1 MITPNISPTRVLN
14 PLSRG
19 LFTAAKN
26 SISRTKELTSN
37 ISKTNETVKK
47 NEKFA
52 MNFIEFFG
60 SKKTAKILKKSL
72 ETIKKSLVATLEIAK
87 LLRTSLNDLVK
98 AGKKSG
104 RGGLFG
110 GIGGLIGGAI
120 TAFFGKA
127 ALITLGILAVGGL
140 GALLVANREAIF
152 KFLNTNRKR
161 LEGIIKPIVDA
172 KLKDMFRSPEVKA
185 IENEAFSR
193 VDNKMKSL
201 TPEEGETPDQLYKRA
216 KDEVIKDLDALMNR
230 EDQTQAQKNRAQL
243 MKQALTGLNK
253 IGKKAE
259 FQGLLTED
267 NTFYPGSTILGTAL
281 TTDVGFEG
289 SAAGYMNRTDKAKLD
304 LIKKEVELNDNNLQQ
319 LRSRIEGVLKR
330 NPNEDER
337 GFAMDLANY
346 IQTLKSG
353 DQELIKNV
361 NEGKIDIPSSQ
372 LEGAPNDLVPNKNEI
387 LKMFNAKPLVNG
399 KSLNNSVKNE
409 SDSGSIF
416 SGSNYGEMPQYDID
430 FGQGKGKGDVI
441 PRDSGSG
448 SNSGDSAFIPTKPND
463 RLTLSAM
470 LYGIALG
477 GTA

>member
-72 ETIKKSLVATLEIAK
+72 ERIKKSLVATLEIAK

-120 TAFFGKA
+120 AAFFGKA
-127 ALITLGILAVGGL
+127 ALITLGILAAGGL
-140 GALLVANREAIF
+140 GALLVANREAVF
-152 KFLNTNRKR
+152 NFLNTNRKR
-161 LEGIIKPIVDA
+161 LEGIVKPIIDA
-172 KLKDMFRSPEVKA
+172 QLKNMFRSPEVKA
-185 IENEAFSR
+185 IESEAFSR

-216 KDEVIKDLDALMNR
+216 KDEVIKDLDALMDR

-267 NTFYPGSTILGTAL
+267 NTFRPGSTILGTAL
-281 TTDVGFEG
+281 TTDAGFEG
-289 SAAGYMNRTDKAKLD
+289 SAAGYMRRSDKAKLD
-304 LIKKEVELNDNNLQQ
+304 LMKREVELKDNNLER
-319 LRSRIEGVLKR
+319 LTSRVEGVLDR

-387 LKMFNAKPLVNG
+387 LKMFNAKPLING
-399 KSLNNSVKNE
+399 KSLDNSVKNE

-477 GTA
+477 GVT

>member
-120 TAFFGKA
+120 AAFFGKA

-140 GALLVANREAIF
+140 GALLVANREAVF
-152 KFLNTNRKR
+152 NFLNTNRKR
-161 LEGIIKPIVDA
+161 LEGIVKPIIDA
-172 KLKDMFRSPEVKA
+172 QLKNMFRSPEVKA

-201 TPEEGETPDQLYKRA
+201 TPEEGETQDELYERA
-216 KDEVIKDLDALMNR
+216 KEEVIKDLDALMDR
-230 EDQTQAQKNRAQL
+230 KDQTQAQKNRANL
-243 MKQALTGLNK
+243 MKQALTSK
-253 IGKKAE
+253 EE
-259 FQGLLTED
+259 FQGFLRED
-267 NTFYPGSTILGTAL
+267 NTFQLGSTQLGKAL
-281 TTDVGFEG
+281 TTDAGFEG
-289 SAAGYMNRTDKAKLD
+289 SAAGYMNRSDKAKLN
-304 LIKKEVELNDNNLQQ
+304 LMKREVELNDNNLQQ
-319 LRSRIEGVLKR
+319 LKSRVEGVLDR

-337 GFAMDLANY
+337 GFAMDLLNY
-346 IQTLKSG
+346 IQTLRSG
-353 DQELIKNV
+353 DQELIKNL

-372 LEGAPNDLVPNKNEI
+372 FEGAPNDLVPNKDKISE
-387 LKMFNAKPLVNG
+387 MFKAKPLVNG
-399 KSLNNSVKNE
+399 KSLDNSVKNE
-409 SDSGSIF
+409 SGSGSIF

-430 FGQGKGKGDVI
+430 FGQGRGKGDVI
-441 PRDSGSG
+441 PQDSGSG
-448 SNSGDSAFIPTKPND
+448 VNSGNSEFIATKPND

-477 GTA
+477 GVA

>member
-26 SISRTKELTSN
+26 SISRTKELTGN

-120 TAFFGKA
+120 AAFFGKA

-140 GALLVANREAIF
+140 GALLVANREAVF
-152 KFLNTNRKR
+152 NFLNTNRKR
-161 LEGIIKPIVDA
+161 LEGIVKPIIDA
-172 KLKDMFRSPEVKA
+172 QLKNMFRSPEVKA
-185 IENEAFSR
+185 IETEAFSK
-193 VDNKMKSL
+193 VDTEMKSL
-201 TPEEGETPDQLYKRA
+201 TPEEGETQYQLYERA
-216 KDEVIKDLDALMNR
+216 TKNVLADLDALISN
-230 EDQTQAQKNRAQL
+230 DDLPQAERNRAKL
-243 MKQALTGLNK
+243 MKQALTSK
-253 IGKKAE
+253 EE
-259 FQGLLTED
+259 FQGFLRED
-267 NTFYPGSTILGTAL
+267 NTFQLGSTQLGKAL
-281 TTDVGFEG
+281 TTDAGFEG
-289 SAAGYMNRTDKAKLD
+289 SAAGYMRRSDKAKLD
-304 LIKKEVELNDNNLQQ
+304 LMKREVELNDNNLER
-319 LRSRIEGVLKR
+319 LRSRVEGVLKR

-346 IQTLKSG
+346 IQTLRSG
-353 DQELIKNV
+353 DQELIKNF
-361 NEGKIDIPSSQ
+361 NEGKSVIPSSQ

-399 KSLNNSVKNE
+399 KSLDNSVKNE
-409 SDSGSIF
+409 SGGGSIF

-441 PRDSGSG
+441 PQDSGSG
-448 SNSGDSAFIPTKPND
+448 VNSGNSEFIATKPND

-477 GTA
+477 GVA

>member
-26 SISRTKELTSN
+26 SISRTKQLTSN

-72 ETIKKSLVATLEIAK
+72 ERIKKSLVATLEIAK

-120 TAFFGKA
+120 AAFFGKA

-140 GALLVANREAIF
+140 GALLVANREAVF
-152 KFLNTNRKR
+152 NFLNTNRKR
-161 LEGIIKPIVDA
+161 LEGIVKPIIDA
-172 KLKDMFRSPEVKA
+172 QLKNMFRSPEVKA

-193 VDNKMKSL
+193 VDTEMKSL
-201 TPEEGETPDQLYKRA
+201 TPKEGETQYQLYERA
-216 KDEVIKDLDALMNR
+216 TKNVLADLDALISN
-230 EDQTQAQKNRAQL
+230 DDLPQAERNRANL
-243 MKQALTGLNK
+243 MKQALTSEE
-253 IGKKAE
+253 E
-259 FQGLLTED
+259 FQGFLTED
-267 NTFYPGSTILGTAL
+267 NKFKFGSTQLGKL
-281 TTDVGFEG
+281 MTTDAGFEG
-289 SAAGYMNRTDKAKLD
+289 SAAGYMRRSDKAKLD
-304 LIKKEVELNDNNLQQ
+304 LMKKEVELNDNNLER
-319 LRSRIEGVLKR
+319 LRSRVEGVLER

-346 IQTLKSG
+346 IQTLRSG
-353 DQELIKNV
+353 DQELIKNF
-361 NEGKIDIPSSQ
+361 NEGKSVIPSSQ

-399 KSLNNSVKNE
+399 KSLDNSVKSE
-409 SDSGSIF
+409 SGSGSIF

-441 PRDSGSG
+441 PQDSGSG
-448 SNSGDSAFIPTKPND
+448 VNSGSSEFIATKPND

-477 GTA
+477 GVA

>member
-14 PLSRG
+14 PLSKG

-72 ETIKKSLVATLEIAK
+72 ERIKKSLVATLEIAK

-120 TAFFGKA
+120 AAFFGKA

-140 GALLVANREAIF
+140 GALLVANREAVF
-152 KFLNTNRKR
+152 NFLNTNRKR
-161 LEGIIKPIVDA
+161 LEGIVKPIIDA
-172 KLKDMFRSPEVKA
+172 QLKNMFRSPEVKA

-193 VDNKMKSL
+193 VDTEMKSL
-201 TPEEGETPDQLYKRA
+201 TPKEGETQYQLYERA
-216 KDEVIKDLDALMNR
+216 TKNVLADLDALISN
-230 EDQTQAQKNRAQL
+230 DDLPQAERNRANL
-243 MKQALTGLNK
+243 MKQALTSEE
-253 IGKKAE
+253 E
-259 FQGLLTED
+259 FQGFLTED
-267 NTFYPGSTILGTAL
+267 NKFKFGSTQLGKL
-281 TTDVGFEG
+281 MTTDAGFEG
-289 SAAGYMNRTDKAKLD
+289 SAAGYMRRSDKAKLD
-304 LIKKEVELNDNNLQQ
+304 LMKKEVELNDNNLER
-319 LRSRIEGVLKR
+319 LRSRVEGVLER

-346 IQTLKSG
+346 IQTLRSG
-353 DQELIKNV
+353 DQELIKNF
-361 NEGKIDIPSSQ
+361 NEGKSVIPSSQ

-399 KSLNNSVKNE
+399 KSLDNSVKSE
-409 SDSGSIF
+409 SGSGSIF

-441 PRDSGSG
+441 PQDSGSG
-448 SNSGDSAFIPTKPND
+448 VNSGSSEFIATKPND

-477 GTA
+477 GVA

>member
-37 ISKTNETVKK
+37 ISKANETVKK

-120 TAFFGKA
+120 AAFFGKA

-140 GALLVANREAIF
+140 GALLVANREAVF
-152 KFLNTNRKR
+152 NFLNTNRKR
-161 LEGIIKPIVDA
+161 LEGIVKPIIDA
-172 KLKDMFRSPEVKA
+172 QLKNMFRSPEVKA

-201 TPEEGETPDQLYKRA
+201 TPEEGETQDELYERA
-216 KDEVIKDLDALMNR
+216 KEEVIKDLDALMDR
-230 EDQTQAQKNRAQL
+230 KDQTQAQKNRANL
-243 MKQALTGLNK
+243 MKQALTSK
-253 IGKKAE
+253 EE
-259 FQGLLTED
+259 FQGFLRED
-267 NTFYPGSTILGTAL
+267 NTFQLGSTQLGKAL
-281 TTDVGFEG
+281 TTDAGFEG
-289 SAAGYMNRTDKAKLD
+289 SAAGYMNRSDKAKLN
-304 LIKKEVELNDNNLQQ
+304 LMKREVELNDNNLQQ
-319 LRSRIEGVLKR
+319 LKSRVEGVLDR

-337 GFAMDLANY
+337 GFAMDLLNY
-346 IQTLKSG
+346 IQTLRSG
-353 DQELIKNV
+353 DQELIKNL

-372 LEGAPNDLVPNKNEI
+372 FEGAPNDLVPNKDKISE
-387 LKMFNAKPLVNG
+387 MFKAKPLVNG

-409 SDSGSIF
+409 SGGGSIF
-416 SGSNYGEMPQYDID
+416 SDSNYGDIPKYDID

-441 PRDSGSG
+441 PQDSGSG
-448 SNSGDSAFIPTKPND
+448 VNSGSSEFISTKPND

-477 GTA
+477 GVA

>member
-14 PLSRG
+14 PLSKG

-37 ISKTNETVKK
+37 ISKANETVKK

-72 ETIKKSLVATLEIAK
+72 ERIKKSLVATLEIAK

-120 TAFFGKA
+120 AAFFGKA

-140 GALLVANREAIF
+140 GALLVANREAVF
-152 KFLNTNRKR
+152 NFLNTNRKR
-161 LEGIIKPIVDA
+161 LEGIVKPIIDA
-172 KLKDMFRSPEVKA
+172 QLKNMFRSPEVKA

-193 VDNKMKSL
+193 VDTEMKSL
-201 TPEEGETPDQLYKRA
+201 TPKEGETQYQLYERA
-216 KDEVIKDLDALMNR
+216 TKNVLADLDALISN
-230 EDQTQAQKNRAQL
+230 DDLPQAERNRANL
-243 MKQALTGLNK
+243 MKQALTSEE
-253 IGKKAE
+253 E
-259 FQGLLTED
+259 FQGFLTED
-267 NTFYPGSTILGTAL
+267 NKFKFGSTQLGKL
-281 TTDVGFEG
+281 MTTDAGFEG
-289 SAAGYMNRTDKAKLD
+289 SAAGYMRRSDKAKLD
-304 LIKKEVELNDNNLQQ
+304 LMKKEVELNDNNLER
-319 LRSRIEGVLKR
+319 LRSRVEGVLER

-346 IQTLKSG
+346 IQTLRSG
-353 DQELIKNV
+353 DQELIKNF
-361 NEGKIDIPSSQ
+361 NEGKSVIPSSQ

-399 KSLNNSVKNE
+399 KSLDNSVKSE
-409 SDSGSIF
+409 SGSGSIF

-441 PRDSGSG
+441 PQDSGSG
-448 SNSGDSAFIPTKPND
+448 VNSGSSEFIATKPND

-477 GTA
+477 GVA

>member
-19 LFTAAKN
+19 LFTAANN
-26 SISRTKELTSN
+26 SISRTNQLTSN

-72 ETIKKSLVATLEIAK
+72 ERIKKSLVATLEIAK

-120 TAFFGKA
+120 AAFFGKA

-140 GALLVANREAIF
+140 GALLVANREAVF
-152 KFLNTNRKR
+152 NFLNTNRKR
-161 LEGIIKPIVDA
+161 LEGIVKPIIDA
-172 KLKDMFRSPEVKA
+172 QLKNMFRSPEVKA

-193 VDNKMKSL
+193 VDTEMKSL
-201 TPEEGETPDQLYKRA
+201 TPKEGETQYQLYERA
-216 KDEVIKDLDALMNR
+216 TKNVLADLDALISN
-230 EDQTQAQKNRAQL
+230 DDLPQAEKNRANL
-243 MKQALTGLNK
+243 MKQALTSK
-253 IGKKAE
+253 EE
-259 FQGLLTED
+259 FQGFLTED
-267 NTFYPGSTILGTAL
+267 NKFKFGSTQLGKL
-281 TTDVGFEG
+281 MTTDAGFEG
-289 SAAGYMNRTDKAKLD
+289 SAAGYMRRSDKAKLD
-304 LIKKEVELNDNNLQQ
+304 LMKREVELNDNNLER
-319 LRSRIEGVLKR
+319 LRSRVEGVLER

-346 IQTLKSG
+346 IQTLRSG
-353 DQELIKNV
+353 DQELIKNF
-361 NEGKIDIPSSQ
+361 NEGKSVIPSSQ

-399 KSLNNSVKNE
+399 KSLDNSVKSE
-409 SDSGSIF
+409 SGSGSIF

-441 PRDSGSG
+441 PQDSGSG
-448 SNSGDSAFIPTKPND
+448 VNSGSSEFIATKPND

-477 GTA
+477 GVA

>member
-26 SISRTKELTSN
+26 SISRTKQLTSN

-72 ETIKKSLVATLEIAK
+72 ESIKKSLVATLEIAK

-120 TAFFGKA
+120 AAFFGKA
-127 ALITLGILAVGGL
+127 ALITLGILAVCGL
-140 GALLVANREAIF
+140 GALLVANREAVF
-152 KFLNTNRKR
+152 NFLNTNRKR
-161 LEGIIKPIVDA
+161 LEGIVKPIIDA
-172 KLKDMFRSPEVKA
+172 QLKNMFRSPEVKA

-193 VDNKMKSL
+193 VDTEMKSL
-201 TPEEGETPDQLYKRA
+201 TPKEGETQYQLYERA
-216 KDEVIKDLDALMNR
+216 TKNVLADLDALISN
-230 EDQTQAQKNRAQL
+230 DDLPQAERNRANL
-243 MKQALTGLNK
+243 MKQALTSEE
-253 IGKKAE
+253 E
-259 FQGLLTED
+259 FQGFLTED
-267 NTFYPGSTILGTAL
+267 NKFKFGSTQLGKL
-281 TTDVGFEG
+281 MTTDAGFEG
-289 SAAGYMNRTDKAKLD
+289 SAAGYMRRSDKAKLD
-304 LIKKEVELNDNNLQQ
+304 LMKKEVELNDNNLER
-319 LRSRIEGVLKR
+319 LRSRVEGVLER

-399 KSLNNSVKNE
+399 KSLDNSVKSE
-409 SDSGSIF
+409 SGSGSIF

-441 PRDSGSG
+441 PQDSGSG
-448 SNSGDSAFIPTKPND
+448 VNSGSSEFIATKPND

-477 GTA
+477 GVA

>member
-120 TAFFGKA
+120 AAFFGKA

-140 GALLVANREAIF
+140 GALLVANREAVF
-152 KFLNTNRKR
+152 NFLNTNRKR
-161 LEGIIKPIVDA
+161 LEGIVKPIIDA
-172 KLKDMFRSPEVKA
+172 QLKNMFRSPEVKA

-201 TPEEGETPDQLYKRA
+201 TPREGETQDELYERA
-216 KDEVIKDLDALMNR
+216 KQEVIKDLDALMNR
-230 EDQTQAQKNRAQL
+230 EDQTQAQKNRANL
-243 MKQALTGLNK
+243 MKQALTSK
-253 IGKKAE
+253 EE
-259 FQGLLTED
+259 FQGFLRED
-267 NTFYPGSTILGTAL
+267 NTFQLGSTQLGKL
-281 TTDVGFEG
+281 MTTDAGFEG
-289 SAAGYMNRTDKAKLD
+289 SAAGYMRRSDKAKLD
-304 LIKKEVELNDNNLQQ
+304 LMKKEVELNDNNLER
-319 LRSRIEGVLKR
+319 LRSRVEGVLER

-346 IQTLKSG
+346 IQTLRSG
-353 DQELIKNV
+353 DQELIKNF
-361 NEGKIDIPSSQ
+361 NEGKSVIPSSQ

-399 KSLNNSVKNE
+399 KSLDNSVKNE
-409 SDSGSIF
+409 SGSGSIF

-441 PRDSGSG
+441 PQDSGSG
-448 SNSGDSAFIPTKPND
+448 VNSGSSEFIATKPND

-477 GTA
+477 GVA

>member
-26 SISRTKELTSN
+26 SISRTKELTGN

-120 TAFFGKA
+120 AAFFGKA

-140 GALLVANREAIF
+140 GALLVANREAVF
-152 KFLNTNRKR
+152 NFLNTNRKR
-161 LEGIIKPIVDA
+161 LEGIVKPIIDA
-172 KLKDMFRSPEVKA
+172 QLKNMFRSPEVKA

-201 TPEEGETPDQLYKRA
+201 TPREGETQDELYERA
-216 KDEVIKDLDALMNR
+216 KQEVIKDLDALMDR
-230 EDQTQAQKNRAQL
+230 EDQTQAQKNRANL
-243 MKQALTGLNK
+243 MKQALTSK
-253 IGKKAE
+253 EE
-259 FQGLLTED
+259 FQGFLRED
-267 NTFYPGSTILGTAL
+267 NTFQLGSTQLGKAL
-281 TTDVGFEG
+281 TTDAGFEG
-289 SAAGYMNRTDKAKLD
+289 SAAGYMNRSDKAKLN
-304 LIKKEVELNDNNLQQ
+304 LMKREVELNDNNLQQ
-319 LRSRIEGVLKR
+319 LKSRVEGVLDR

-337 GFAMDLANY
+337 GFAMDLLNY
-346 IQTLKSG
+346 IQTLRSG
-353 DQELIKNV
+353 DQELIKNF
-361 NEGKIDIPSSQ
+361 NEGKGVIPSSQ
-372 LEGAPNDLVPNKNEI
+372 FEGAPNNLVPNKNKISE
-387 LKMFNAKPLVNG
+387 MFKAKPLVNG
-399 KSLNNSVKNE
+399 KSLDKSVKNE
-409 SDSGSIF
+409 SGGEF
-416 SGSNYGEMPQYDID
+416 SFTDFNSDNLPKYDID
-430 FGQGKGKGDVI
+430 FNKGDVI
-441 PRDSGSG
+441 PQDSGSG
-448 SNSGDSAFIPTKPND
+448 INSGESQFIATKPND

-470 LYGIALG
+470 LYGIALSG
-477 GTA
+477 IA

>member
-72 ETIKKSLVATLEIAK
+72 ERIKKSLVATLEIAK

-120 TAFFGKA
+120 AAFFGKA

-140 GALLVANREAIF
+140 GALLVANREAVF
-152 KFLNTNRKR
+152 NFLNTNRKR
-161 LEGIIKPIVDA
+161 LEGIVKPIIDA
-172 KLKDMFRSPEVKA
+172 QLKNMFRSPEVKA

-193 VDNKMKSL
+193 VDTEMKSL
-201 TPEEGETPDQLYKRA
+201 TPKEGETQYQLYERA
-216 KDEVIKDLDALMNR
+216 TKNVLADLDALISN
-230 EDQTQAQKNRAQL
+230 DDLPQAERNRANL
-243 MKQALTGLNK
+243 MKQALTSEE
-253 IGKKAE
+253 E
-259 FQGLLTED
+259 FQGFLTED
-267 NTFYPGSTILGTAL
+267 NKFKFGSTQLGKL
-281 TTDVGFEG
+281 MTTDAGFEG
-289 SAAGYMNRTDKAKLD
+289 SAAGYMRRSDKAKLD
-304 LIKKEVELNDNNLQQ
+304 LMKKEVELNDNNLER
-319 LRSRIEGVLKR
+319 LRSRVEGVLER

-346 IQTLKSG
+346 IQTLRSG
-353 DQELIKNV
+353 DQELIKNF
-361 NEGKIDIPSSQ
+361 NEGKSVIPSSQ

-387 LKMFNAKPLVNG
+387 LKMFNAKPLING
-399 KSLNNSVKNE
+399 KSLDNSVKSE

-416 SGSNYGEMPQYDID
+416 SGSNYGDMPKYDID
-430 FGQGKGKGDVI
+430 FGQGKGDVI
-441 PRDSGSG
+441 PQDSGSG
-448 SNSGDSAFIPTKPND
+448 INSGDSQFIATKPND

-477 GTA
+477 GVA

>member
-120 TAFFGKA
+120 AAFFGKA

-140 GALLVANREAIF
+140 GALLVANREAVF
-152 KFLNTNRKR
+152 NFLNTNRKR
-161 LEGIIKPIVDA
+161 LEGIVKPIIDA
-172 KLKDMFRSPEVKA
+172 QLKNMFRSPEVKA

-193 VDNKMKSL
+193 VDTEMKSL
-201 TPEEGETPDQLYKRA
+201 TPKEGETQYQLYERA
-216 KDEVIKDLDALMNR
+216 TKNVLADLDALISN
-230 EDQTQAQKNRAQL
+230 DDLPQAERNRANL
-243 MKQALTGLNK
+243 MKQALTSEE
-253 IGKKAE
+253 E
-259 FQGLLTED
+259 FQGFLTED
-267 NTFYPGSTILGTAL
+267 NKFKFGSTQLGKL
-281 TTDVGFEG
+281 MTTDAGFEG
-289 SAAGYMNRTDKAKLD
+289 SAAGYMRRSDKAKLD
-304 LIKKEVELNDNNLQQ
+304 LMKKEVELNDNNLER
-319 LRSRIEGVLKR
+319 LRSRVEGVLER

-346 IQTLKSG
+346 IQTLRSG
-353 DQELIKNV
+353 DQELIKNF
-361 NEGKIDIPSSQ
+361 NEGKSVIPSSQ

-399 KSLNNSVKNE
+399 KSLDNSVKSE
-409 SDSGSIF
+409 SGSGSIF

-441 PRDSGSG
+441 PQDSGSG
-448 SNSGDSAFIPTKPND
+448 VNSGSSEFIATKPND

-477 GTA
+477 GVA

>member
-26 SISRTKELTSN
+26 SISRTKQLTSN

-72 ETIKKSLVATLEIAK
+72 ERIKKSLVATLEIAK

-120 TAFFGKA
+120 AAFFGKA

-140 GALLVANREAIF
+140 GALLVANREAVF

-193 VDNKMKSL
+193 VNNKMKAL

-216 KDEVIKDLDALMNR
+216 KDEVVKDLDALMSR
-230 EDQTQAQKNRAQL
+230 KDQTQAQKNRAQL
-243 MKQALTGLNK
+243 MKQAITGLNK
-253 IGKKAE
+253 IGQKAE
-259 FQGLLTED
+259 FQGLLTKD

-281 TTDVGFEG
+281 TTDAGFEG
-289 SAAGYMNRTDKAKLD
+289 SAAGYMNRSDKAKLN
-304 LIKKEVELNDNNLQQ
+304 LMKREVELNDNNLQQ
-319 LRSRIEGVLKR
+319 LKSRVEGVLDR

-337 GFAMDLANY
+337 GFAMDLLNY
-346 IQTLKSG
+346 IQTLRSG
-353 DQELIKNV
+353 DEELIKKF
-361 NEGKIDIPSSQ
+361 NEGKSVIPSSQ
-372 LEGAPNDLVPNKNEI
+372 FEGAPTDLVPNKDKISE
-387 LKMFNAKPLVNG
+387 MFKAKPLVNG
-399 KSLNNSVKNE
+399 KSLDNSVKSE
-409 SDSGSIF
+409 SGSGSIF
-416 SGSNYGEMPQYDID
+416 SGSNYGAMPKYDID

-441 PRDSGSG
+441 PQDSGSG
-448 SNSGDSAFIPTKPND
+448 ANLGDSAFIATKPND

>member
-1 MITPNISPTRVLN
+1 MITPNIAPTKVLN

-26 SISRTKELTSN
+26 SVSRTKQLTSN
-37 ISKTNETVKK
+37 ISKANETVKK

-72 ETIKKSLVATLEIAK
+72 ESIKKSLVATLEIAK

-120 TAFFGKA
+120 AAFFGKA
-127 ALITLGILAVGGL
+127 ALITLGVLAVGGL
-140 GALLVANREAIF
+140 GALLVANREAVF

-161 LEGIIKPIVDA
+161 LEGIVKPIIDA
-172 KLKDMFRSPEVKA
+172 QLKDMFRSPEVKA

-193 VDNKMKSL
+193 VDSKMRSL
-201 TPEEGETPDQLYKRA
+201 TPREGETQDQLYERA
-216 KDEVIKDLDALMNR
+216 KKEVIKDLDALR
-230 EDQTQAQKNRAQL
+230 SRDDVSQKQKNRIDL
-243 MKQALTGLNK
+243 IEQALTNK
-253 IGKKAE
+253 EE
-259 FQGLLTED
+259 FQGFLTED
-267 NTFYPGSTILGTAL
+267 NKFKLGSTQLGKLMTSDA
-281 TTDVGFEG
+281 GFEG
-289 SAAGYMNRTDKAKLD
+289 SAAGYMNRSDKAKLN
-304 LIKKEVELNDNNLQQ
+304 LMKKEVELNDNNLER
-319 LRSRIEGVLKR
+319 LTSRVEGVLDR

-346 IQTLKSG
+346 IQTLRSG
-353 DQELIKNV
+353 DQELIKNF
-361 NEGKIDIPSSQ
+361 NEGKSVIPSSQ
-372 LEGAPNDLVPNKNEI
+372 FEGAPNDLVPNKNKISE
-387 LKMFNAKPLVNG
+387 MFKAKPLVNG
-399 KSLNNSVKNE
+399 KSLNNSVTNE
-409 SDSGSIF
+409 SRTGSKSGLTDF
-416 SGSNYGEMPQYDID
+416 NYGDLPKYDID
-430 FGQGKGKGDVI
+430 FNKGDVI
-441 PRDSGSG
+441 PQDSGSG
-448 SNSGDSAFIPTKPND
+448 INSGDSQYISTKPND

-477 GTA
+477 GIA

>member
-120 TAFFGKA
+120 AAFFGKA

-140 GALLVANREAIF
+140 GALLVANREAVF
-152 KFLNTNRKR
+152 NFLNTNRKR
-161 LEGIIKPIVDA
+161 LEGIVKPIIDA
-172 KLKDMFRSPEVKA
+172 QLKNMFRSPEVKA
-185 IENEAFSR
+185 IETEAFSK
-193 VDNKMKSL
+193 VDTEMKSL
-201 TPEEGETPDQLYKRA
+201 TPEEGETQYQLYERA
-216 KDEVIKDLDALMNR
+216 TKNVLADLDALISN
-230 EDQTQAQKNRAQL
+230 DDLPQAERNRAKL
-243 MKQALTGLNK
+243 MKQALTSK
-253 IGKKAE
+253 EE
-259 FQGLLTED
+259 FQGFLRED
-267 NTFYPGSTILGTAL
+267 NTFQLGSTQLGKAL
-281 TTDVGFEG
+281 TTDAGFEG
-289 SAAGYMNRTDKAKLD
+289 SAAGYMRRSDKAKLD
-304 LIKKEVELNDNNLQQ
+304 LMKREVELNDNNLER
-319 LRSRIEGVLKR
+319 LRSRVEGVLKR

-346 IQTLKSG
+346 IQTLRSG
-353 DQELIKNV
+353 DQELIKNF
-361 NEGKIDIPSSQ
+361 NEGKSVIPSSQ

-399 KSLNNSVKNE
+399 KSLDNSVKNE
-409 SDSGSIF
+409 SGGGSIF

-441 PRDSGSG
+441 PQDSGSG
-448 SNSGDSAFIPTKPND
+448 VNSGNSEFIATKPND

-477 GTA
+477 GIA

>member
-26 SISRTKELTSN
+26 SISRTKQLTSN

-72 ETIKKSLVATLEIAK
+72 ERIKKSLVATLEIAK

-120 TAFFGKA
+120 AAFFGKA

-140 GALLVANREAIF
+140 GALLVANREAVF
-152 KFLNTNRKR
+152 NFLNTNRKR
-161 LEGIIKPIVDA
+161 LEGIVKPIIDA
-172 KLKDMFRSPEVKA
+172 QLKNMFRSPEVKA

-193 VDNKMKSL
+193 VDTEMKSL
-201 TPEEGETPDQLYKRA
+201 TPKEGETQYQLYERA
-216 KDEVIKDLDALMNR
+216 TKNVLADLDALISN
-230 EDQTQAQKNRAQL
+230 DDLPQAERNRANL
-243 MKQALTGLNK
+243 MKQALTSEE
-253 IGKKAE
+253 E
-259 FQGLLTED
+259 FQGFLTED
-267 NTFYPGSTILGTAL
+267 NKFKFGSTQLGKL
-281 TTDVGFEG
+281 MTTDAGFEG
-289 SAAGYMNRTDKAKLD
+289 SAAGYMRRSDKAKLD
-304 LIKKEVELNDNNLQQ
+304 LMKKEVELNDNNLER
-319 LRSRIEGVLKR
+319 LRSRVEGVLER

-346 IQTLKSG
+346 IQTLRSG
-353 DQELIKNV
+353 DQELIKNF
-361 NEGKIDIPSSQ
+361 NEGKSVIHSSQ

-399 KSLNNSVKNE
+399 KSLDNSVKSE
-409 SDSGSIF
+409 SGSGSIF

-441 PRDSGSG
+441 PQDSGSG
-448 SNSGDSAFIPTKPND
+448 VNSGSSEFIATKPND

-477 GTA
+477 GVA

>member
-37 ISKTNETVKK
+37 ISKANETVKK

-120 TAFFGKA
+120 AAFFGKA
-127 ALITLGILAVGGL
+127 ALITLGVLAVCGL
-140 GALLVANREAIF
+140 SALLIANREAVF
-152 KFLNTNRKR
+152 NFLNTNRKR
-161 LEGIIKPIVDA
+161 FVGIVKPIVDA
-172 KLKDMFRSPEVKA
+172 QLKNMFRSPEVKA

-193 VDNKMKSL
+193 VDTEMRSL
-201 TPEEGETPDQLYKRA
+201 TPNEGETQDELYERA
-216 KDEVIKDLDALMNR
+216 KLNVLEDLKALEKR
-230 EDQTQAQKNRAQL
+230 KDQTQAQKNRAKL
-243 MKQALTGLNK
+243 MQQALTNDEELQGFLT
-253 IGKKAE
+253 KK
-259 FQGLLTED
+259 
-267 NTFYPGSTILGTAL
+267 NTFYPGSTILGKAL
-281 TTDVGFEG
+281 TTDAGFEG

-304 LIKKEVELNDNNLQQ
+304 LMKREVELNDNNLER
-319 LRSRIEGVLKR
+319 LTSRVEGVLDR

-337 GFAMDLANY
+337 GFAMDLLNY
-346 IQTLKSG
+346 IQTLRSG
-353 DQELIKNV
+353 DEELIKKF
-361 NEGKIDIPSSQ
+361 NEGKSVIPSSQ
-372 LEGAPNDLVPNKNEI
+372 FEGAPNDLVPNKDKISE
-387 LKMFNAKPLVNG
+387 MFKAKPLVNG
-399 KSLNNSVKNE
+399 KSLDNSVKNE
-409 SDSGSIF
+409 SGGGSIF
-416 SGSNYGEMPQYDID
+416 SDSNSDNFPKYDID
-430 FGQGKGKGDVI
+430 FNKGDVI
-441 PRDSGSG
+441 PQDSGSG
-448 SNSGDSAFIPTKPND
+448 INSGESQFIATKPND

-477 GTA
+477 GIA

>member
-1 MITPNISPTRVLN
+1 MITPNIAPTKVLN

-26 SISRTKELTSN
+26 SVSRTKQLTSN
-37 ISKTNETVKK
+37 ISKANETVKK

-72 ETIKKSLVATLEIAK
+72 ESIKKSLVATLEIAK

-120 TAFFGKA
+120 AAFFGKA
-127 ALITLGILAVGGL
+127 ALITLGVLAVGGL
-140 GALLVANREAIF
+140 GALLVANREAVF

-161 LEGIIKPIVDA
+161 LEGIVKPIIDA
-172 KLKDMFRSPEVKA
+172 QLKDMFRSPEVKA

-193 VDNKMKSL
+193 VDSKMKSL
-201 TPEEGETPDQLYKRA
+201 TSGDGETQDQLYERA
-216 KDEVIKDLDALMNR
+216 KKEVLKDLDVLR
-230 EDQTQAQKNRAQL
+230 SRDDQSQAQKNRAQL
-243 MKQALTGLNK
+243 MKQALTGLND
-253 IGKKAE
+253 IGKRAE
-259 FQGLLTED
+259 FQGILTED
-267 NTFYPGSTILGTAL
+267 NKFRAGSTILGTAL
-281 TTDVGFEG
+281 TTDAGFEG
-289 SAAGYMNRTDKAKLD
+289 SAAGYMRRSDKSKLN

-319 LRSRIEGVLKR
+319 LTSRVEGVLDR

-346 IQTLKSG
+346 IQTLRSG
-353 DQELIKNV
+353 DQELIKNF
-361 NEGKIDIPSSQ
+361 NEGKSVIPSSQ
-372 LEGAPNDLVPNKNEI
+372 FEGAPNDLVPNKNKISE
-387 LKMFNAKPLVNG
+387 MFKAKPLVNG
-399 KSLNNSVKNE
+399 KSLNNSVTNE
-409 SDSGSIF
+409 SRTGSKSGLTDF
-416 SGSNYGEMPQYDID
+416 NYGDLPKYDID
-430 FGQGKGKGDVI
+430 FNKGDVI
-441 PRDSGSG
+441 PQDSGSG
-448 SNSGDSAFIPTKPND
+448 INSGDSQYISTKPND

-477 GTA
+477 GIA

>member
-37 ISKTNETVKK
+37 ISKANETVKK

-120 TAFFGKA
+120 AAFFGKA

-140 GALLVANREAIF
+140 GALLVANREAVF
-152 KFLNTNRKR
+152 NFLNTNRKR
-161 LEGIIKPIVDA
+161 LEGIVKPIIDA
-172 KLKDMFRSPEVKA
+172 QLKNMFRSPEVKA

-193 VDNKMKSL
+193 VDTEMKSL
-201 TPEEGETPDQLYKRA
+201 TPEEGETQYQLYERA
-216 KDEVIKDLDALMNR
+216 TKNVLADLDALISN
-230 EDQTQAQKNRAQL
+230 DDLPQAERNRANL
-243 MKQALTGLNK
+243 MKQALTSEE
-253 IGKKAE
+253 E
-259 FQGLLTED
+259 FQGFLTED
-267 NTFYPGSTILGTAL
+267 NKFKFGSTQLGKL
-281 TTDVGFEG
+281 MTTDAGFEG
-289 SAAGYMNRTDKAKLD
+289 SAAGYMRRSDKAKLD
-304 LIKKEVELNDNNLQQ
+304 LMKKEVELNDNNLER
-319 LRSRIEGVLKR
+319 LRSRVEGVLER

-353 DQELIKNV
+353 DQELIKNF
-361 NEGKIDIPSSQ
+361 NEGKSVIPSSQ

-399 KSLNNSVKNE
+399 KSLDNSVKSE
-409 SDSGSIF
+409 SGSGSIF

-441 PRDSGSG
+441 PQDSGSG
-448 SNSGDSAFIPTKPND
+448 VNSGSSEFIATKPND

-477 GTA
+477 GVA

>member
-26 SISRTKELTSN
+26 SISRTKELTGN

-120 TAFFGKA
+120 AAFFGKA

-140 GALLVANREAIF
+140 GALLVANREAVF
-152 KFLNTNRKR
+152 NFLNTNRKR
-161 LEGIIKPIVDA
+161 FVGIVKPIVDA
-172 KLKDMFRSPEVKA
+172 QLKNMFRSPEVKA

-193 VDNKMKSL
+193 VDTEMKSL
-201 TPEEGETPDQLYKRA
+201 TPGEGETQDELYERA
-216 KDEVIKDLDALMNR
+216 KLNVLEDLKALEKR
-230 EDQTQAQKNRAQL
+230 EDQTQAQKNRAKL
-243 MKQALTGLNK
+243 MQQALTNDEEL
-253 IGKKAE
+253 
-259 FQGLLTED
+259 QGFLTKN
-267 NTFYPGSTILGTAL
+267 NTFIPGSTQLGKAL
-281 TTDVGFEG
+281 TTDAGFEG
-289 SAAGYMNRTDKAKLD
+289 SAAGYMNRPDKVKLD
-304 LIKKEVELNDNNLQQ
+304 LMKREVELNDNNLER
-319 LRSRIEGVLKR
+319 LTSRVEGVLDR

-337 GFAMDLANY
+337 GFAMDLLNY
-346 IQTLKSG
+346 IQTLRSG
-353 DQELIKNV
+353 DKELIKKF
-361 NEGKIDIPSSQ
+361 NEGKSNIPSSQ
-372 LEGAPNDLVPNKNEI
+372 FEGAPNDLVPNKDKISE
-387 LKMFNAKPLVNG
+387 MFKAKPLING
-399 KSLNNSVKNE
+399 KSLDNSVKNE
-409 SDSGSIF
+409 SDNGSIF

-441 PRDSGSG
+441 PQDSGSG
-448 SNSGDSAFIPTKPND
+448 VNSGNSEFIATKPND

-477 GTA
+477 GIA

>member
-26 SISRTKELTSN
+26 SISRTKELTGN

-72 ETIKKSLVATLEIAK
+72 ESIKKSLVATLEIAK

-120 TAFFGKA
+120 AAFFGKA
-127 ALITLGILAVGGL
+127 ALITLGVLAVGGL
-140 GALLVANREAIF
+140 GALLVANREAVF
-152 KFLNTNRKR
+152 NFLNTNRKR
-161 LEGIIKPIVDA
+161 LEGIVKPIIDA
-172 KLKDMFRSPEVKA
+172 QLKNMFRSPEVKA

-201 TPEEGETPDQLYKRA
+201 TPREGETQDELYERA
-216 KDEVIKDLDALMNR
+216 KQEVIKDLDALMDR
-230 EDQTQAQKNRAQL
+230 EDQTQAQKNRANL
-243 MKQALTGLNK
+243 MKQALTSK
-253 IGKKAE
+253 EE
-259 FQGLLTED
+259 FQGFLRED
-267 NTFYPGSTILGTAL
+267 NTFQLGSTQLGKAL
-281 TTDVGFEG
+281 TTDAGFEG
-289 SAAGYMNRTDKAKLD
+289 SAAGYMNRSDKAKLN
-304 LIKKEVELNDNNLQQ
+304 LMKREVELNDNNLQQ
-319 LRSRIEGVLKR
+319 LKSRVEGVLDR

-337 GFAMDLANY
+337 GFAMDLLNY
-346 IQTLKSG
+346 IQTLRSG
-353 DQELIKNV
+353 DQELIKNF
-361 NEGKIDIPSSQ
+361 NEGKGVIPSSQ
-372 LEGAPNDLVPNKNEI
+372 FEGAPNNLVPNKNKISE
-387 LKMFNAKPLVNG
+387 MFKAKPLVNG
-399 KSLNNSVKNE
+399 KSLDKSVKNE
-409 SDSGSIF
+409 SGGEF
-416 SGSNYGEMPQYDID
+416 SFTDFNYDNLPKYDID
-430 FGQGKGKGDVI
+430 FNKGDVI
-441 PRDSGSG
+441 PQDSGSG
-448 SNSGDSAFIPTKPND
+448 INSGESQFIATKPND

-470 LYGIALG
+470 LYGIALSG
-477 GTA
+477 IA

>member
-26 SISRTKELTSN
+26 SISRTKQLTSN

-120 TAFFGKA
+120 AAFFGKA

-140 GALLVANREAIF
+140 GALLVANREAVF
-152 KFLNTNRKR
+152 NFLNTNRKR
-161 LEGIIKPIVDA
+161 LEGIVKPIIDA
-172 KLKDMFRSPEVKA
+172 QLKNMFRSPEVKA

-193 VDNKMKSL
+193 VDTEMKSL
-201 TPEEGETPDQLYKRA
+201 TPKEGETQYQLYERA
-216 KDEVIKDLDALMNR
+216 TKNVLADLDALISN
-230 EDQTQAQKNRAQL
+230 DDLPQAERNRANL
-243 MKQALTGLNK
+243 MKQALTSEE
-253 IGKKAE
+253 E
-259 FQGLLTED
+259 FQGFLTED
-267 NTFYPGSTILGTAL
+267 NKFKFGSTQLGKL
-281 TTDVGFEG
+281 MTTDAGFEG
-289 SAAGYMNRTDKAKLD
+289 SAAGYMRRSDKAKLD
-304 LIKKEVELNDNNLQQ
+304 LMKKEVELNDNNLER
-319 LRSRIEGVLKR
+319 LRSRVEGVLER

-346 IQTLKSG
+346 IQTLRSG
-353 DQELIKNV
+353 DQELIKNF
-361 NEGKIDIPSSQ
+361 NEGKSVIPSSQ

-399 KSLNNSVKNE
+399 KSLDNSVKSE
-409 SDSGSIF
+409 SGSGSIF

-441 PRDSGSG
+441 PQDSGSG
-448 SNSGDSAFIPTKPND
+448 VNSGSSEFIATKPND

-477 GTA
+477 GVA

>member
-26 SISRTKELTSN
+26 SISRTKQLTSN

-120 TAFFGKA
+120 AAFFGKA
-127 ALITLGILAVGGL
+127 ALITLGVLAVGGL
-140 GALLVANREAIF
+140 SALLIANREAVF
-152 KFLNTNRKR
+152 NFLNTNRKR
-161 LEGIIKPIVDA
+161 LEGIVKPIIDA
-172 KLKDMFRSPEVKA
+172 QLKNMFRSPEVKA

-193 VDNKMKSL
+193 VDTEMKSL
-201 TPEEGETPDQLYKRA
+201 TPKEGETQYQLYERA
-216 KDEVIKDLDALMNR
+216 TKNVLADLDALISN
-230 EDQTQAQKNRAQL
+230 DDLPQAERNRANL
-243 MKQALTGLNK
+243 MKQALTSEE
-253 IGKKAE
+253 E
-259 FQGLLTED
+259 FQGFLTED
-267 NTFYPGSTILGTAL
+267 NKFKFGSTQLGKL
-281 TTDVGFEG
+281 MTTDAGFEG
-289 SAAGYMNRTDKAKLD
+289 SAAGYMRRSDKAKLD
-304 LIKKEVELNDNNLQQ
+304 LMKKEVELNDNNLER
-319 LRSRIEGVLKR
+319 LRSRVEGVLER

-346 IQTLKSG
+346 IQTLRSG
-353 DQELIKNV
+353 DQELIKNF
-361 NEGKIDIPSSQ
+361 NEGKSVIPSSQ

-399 KSLNNSVKNE
+399 KSLDN
-409 SDSGSIF
+409 
-416 SGSNYGEMPQYDID
+416 
-430 FGQGKGKGDVI
+430 
-441 PRDSGSG
+441 
-448 SNSGDSAFIPTKPND
+448 
-463 RLTLSAM
+463 
-470 LYGIALG
+470 
-477 GTA
+477 

>member
-26 SISRTKELTSN
+26 SISRTKQLTSN

-72 ETIKKSLVATLEIAK
+72 ERIKKSLVATLEIAK

-120 TAFFGKA
+120 AAFFGKA

-140 GALLVANREAIF
+140 GALLVANREAVF
-152 KFLNTNRKR
+152 NFLNTNRKR
-161 LEGIIKPIVDA
+161 LEGIVKPIIDA
-172 KLKDMFRSPEVKA
+172 QLKNMFRSPEVKA

-193 VDNKMKSL
+193 VDTEMKSL
-201 TPEEGETPDQLYKRA
+201 TPKEGETQYQLYERA
-216 KDEVIKDLDALMNR
+216 TKNVLADLDALISN
-230 EDQTQAQKNRAQL
+230 DDLPQAERNRANL
-243 MKQALTGLNK
+243 MKQALTSEE
-253 IGKKAE
+253 E
-259 FQGLLTED
+259 FQGFLTED
-267 NTFYPGSTILGTAL
+267 NKFKFGSTQLGKL
-281 TTDVGFEG
+281 MTTDAGFEG
-289 SAAGYMNRTDKAKLD
+289 SAAGYMRRSDKAKLD
-304 LIKKEVELNDNNLQQ
+304 LMKKEVELNDNNLER
-319 LRSRIEGVLKR
+319 LRSRVEGVLER

-346 IQTLKSG
+346 IQTLRSG
-353 DQELIKNV
+353 DQELIKNF
-361 NEGKIDIPSSQ
+361 NEGKGVIPSSQ
-372 LEGAPNDLVPNKNEI
+372 FEGAPNDLVPNKNEI

-399 KSLNNSVKNE
+399 KSLDNSVKSE
-409 SDSGSIF
+409 SGSGSIF

-441 PRDSGSG
+441 PQDSGSG
-448 SNSGDSAFIPTKPND
+448 VNSGSSEFIATKPND

-477 GTA
+477 GVA

>member
-26 SISRTKELTSN
+26 SVSRTKELTSN
-37 ISKTNETVKK
+37 ISKTNQTVKK

-72 ETIKKSLVATLEIAK
+72 ESIKKSLVATLEIAK

-120 TAFFGKA
+120 AAFFGKA

-140 GALLVANREAIF
+140 GALLVANREAVF
-152 KFLNTNRKR
+152 NFLNTNRKR
-161 LEGIIKPIVDA
+161 LEGIVKPIIDA
-172 KLKDMFRSPEVKA
+172 QLKNMFRSPEVKA
-185 IENEAFSR
+185 IESEAFSR

-267 NTFYPGSTILGTAL
+267 NTFRPGSTILGTAL
-281 TTDVGFEG
+281 TTDAGFEG
-289 SAAGYMNRTDKAKLD
+289 SAAGYMRRSDKAKLD
-304 LIKKEVELNDNNLQQ
+304 LIKKEVELNDNNLQR

-361 NEGKIDIPSSQ
+361 NEGKINIPSSQ

-399 KSLNNSVKNE
+399 KSLDNSVKNE

-441 PRDSGSG
+441 PQDTGSG
-448 SNSGDSAFIPTKPND
+448 VNSGEAAFIPTKPND

-470 LYGIALG
+470 IYGIALG